1 MIRVLIVDDHPIVR
15 RGLMQI
21 LAETP
26 DLVAGGEA
34 VNATEALTK
43 LRAEEWD
50 AVVLD
55 ISMPGRSGLE
65 VLKDI
70 KSENNHVPV
79 LVLSIHPEDQFAVRV
94 LRAGASGYLTKDSAP
109 AELVKAIRKVNSGGK
124 YVSPQL
130 AEKLAFE
137 LDGGPSQSPLDL
149 LSDREFQVM
158 RLIASGRTVTEIAL
172 DLSLSAKTI
181 STYRARV
188 LEKMNMKNNTDIT
201 RYALTHNLLG

>member
-94 LRAGASGYLTKDSAP
+94 LKAGASGYLTKDSAP

-130 AEKLAFE
+130 AEKLAFG
-137 LDGGPSQSPLDL
+137 LDGGPSQSLHDL

-172 DLSLSAKTI
+172 DLSLSTKTI

-188 LEKMNMKNNTDIT
+188 LEKMNMKNNADIT
-201 RYALTHNLLG
+201 RYSLIHKLL

>member
-94 LRAGASGYLTKDSAP
+94 LKAGASGYLTKDSAP

-130 AEKLAFE
+130 AEKLAFG
-137 LDGGPSQSPLDL
+137 LDGGSSQSLHDL

-172 DLSLSAKTI
+172 DLSLSTKTI

-188 LEKMNMKNNTDIT
+188 LEKMNMKNNADIT
-201 RYALTHNLLG
+201 RYSLTNKLLG